1 MTTNKLF
8 YLALGL
14 LLSSPI
20 LGQNPAEII
29 QKSEDLMRGAS
40 SEASI
45 TIQIVR
51 PKWSREISMRNWSLG
66 TEFALSYVDAP
77 AKEKGSVILKRDKEV
92 WNWIPS
98 IERSI
103 KLPPSMMMQS
113 WMGTDFTNDDLVK
126 QSSLVTDYTHKIL
139 GDSAVEG
146 RLCWKIELTPKE
158 NAAVVW
164 GKIYTWIDK
173 EFYIQ
178 MRSELYDEDGFLV
191 NIFQSSNVQQMGGKM
206 IPTRMEMM
214 PVEKEGHKT
223 VLIYNDLKFDVGI
236 EESFFTPQN
245 MKRIR

>member
-20 LGQNPAEII
+20 LGQDPAEII

-40 SEASI
+40 SEASM
-45 TIQIVR
+45 TIEIVR

-66 TEFALSYVDAP
+66 TEFALSYVDSP

-113 WMGTDFTNDDLVK
+113 WMGTDFSNDDLVK
-126 QSSLVTDYTHKIL
+126 
-139 GDSAVEG
+139 
-146 RLCWKIELTPKE
+146 
-158 NAAVVW
+158 
-164 GKIYTWIDK
+164 
-173 EFYIQ
+173 
-178 MRSELYDEDGFLV
+178 
-191 NIFQSSNVQQMGGKM
+191 
-206 IPTRMEMM
+206 
-214 PVEKEGHKT
+214 
-223 VLIYNDLKFDVGI
+223 
-236 EESFFTPQN
+236 
-245 MKRIR
+245 